1 MDLNERL
8 EKVEARFAINDLIQ
22 DLAAA
27 FDAGPSA
34 QLLRPL
40 FTREAVFLIDRFD
53 RIAGEE
59 AIATGVA
66 GNAQRGFKWGKHYFI
81 PPRVELGSDA
91 TTAQATFYY
100 WGVSTSVRERAYW
113 IVAHYVSRLVR
124 QDHRWQFDYL
134 ELQAQL
140 ISNYEQGWTPLPDSF
155 DSV

>member
-1 MDLNERL
+1 MDLNDRL

-27 FDAGPSA
+27 FDAGPCA

-40 FTREAVFLIDRFD
+40 FTPEAVFLIDRFD
-53 RIAGEE
+53 RIAGRE

-81 PPRVELGSDA
+81 PPRVELSSDA

-124 QDHRWQFDYL
+124 RDHRWQFDYL

-140 ISNYEQGWTPLPDSF
+140 ISNYAQGWTPLPDSF
-155 DSV
+155 DRV